1 MSLLFNFLGVPTPPA
16 VNRELK
22 PSRKMSD
29 SGASNEPSPGGPF
42 TPSFSKEPSPG
53 GPFSIGSAEP
63 SPGGP
68 PSIDRTLKPK
78 KHQTEGKLKFQEINF
93 LAGKI

>member
-1 MSLLFNFLGVPTPPA
+1 MKVNSRYFIGILVLFRIAGTLTPPA

-22 PSRKMSD
+22 PIRKMSD

-42 TPSFSKEPSPG
+42 TSLNKEHSPG
-53 GPFSIGSAEP
+53 GPFSLGLCDPYS
-63 SPGGP
+63 GP

-78 KHQTEGKLKFQEINF
+78 KLPSEG
-93 LAGKI
+93 